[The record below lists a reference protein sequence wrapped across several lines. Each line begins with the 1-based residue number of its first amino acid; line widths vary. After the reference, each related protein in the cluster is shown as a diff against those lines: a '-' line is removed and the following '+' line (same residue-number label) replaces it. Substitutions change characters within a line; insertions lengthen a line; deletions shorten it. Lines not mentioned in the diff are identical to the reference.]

1 MGERPTPDAPHP
13 GKRRPPPGTLVPP
26 AQRAKPAR
34 KSARCGVGDGSPRPH
49 PHPPHR
55 QPVGSW
61 PRLQAPRPDIWV
73 WGSAQP
79 QAPHTQA
86 RGPPPGRAGAAATA
100 SKASSQKQACP
111 QGGARP
117 PARQGEE
124 GAGPSPTE
132 LNRRSTG
139 PRQETRRGT
148 NRLER
153 PYWRPAAE
161 PRVLHAPP
169 GGGGR
174 RVRRGSTS
182 AHTRNG
188 HATRTR
194 RSTGPSLRNAQT
206 AWNGVPAIKGKGHPG
221 GTTRNTHREGREGGE
236 EPKGRSKNRHR
247 PQPSRPAAS
256 AAHTPTGHC
265 TCQGSSSTQC
275 YAPAPRLGSL
285 RASPWG
291 SHWRQASSTGPAAP
305 AARATT
311 HQGGGVV
318 GKRLQPRL
326 LSDTLTGEWQNG
338 AAGKEQGFEPREPG
352 GLRHQAGG
360 LS

>member
-1 MGERPTPDAPHP
+1 MHAPH
-13 GKRRPPPGTLVPP
+13 
-26 AQRAKPAR
+26 Q
-34 KSARCGVGDGSPRPH
+34 
-49 PHPPHR
+49 
-55 QPVGSW
+55 
-61 PRLQAPRPDIWV
+61 
-73 WGSAQP
+73 
-79 QAPHTQA
+79 
-86 RGPPPGRAGAAATA
+86 
-100 SKASSQKQACP
+100 
-111 QGGARP
+111 
-117 PARQGEE
+117 
-124 GAGPSPTE
+124 
-132 LNRRSTG
+132 
-139 PRQETRRGT
+139 
-148 NRLER
+148 
-153 PYWRPAAE
+153 
-161 PRVLHAPP
+161 P

-174 RVRRGSTS
+174 RVRRRSTS

-247 PQPSRPAAS
+247 PQPPRPAAS
-256 AAHTPTGHC
+256 AAHTPPGHC
-265 TCQGSSSTQC
+265 TCQGSSRTQC

-338 AAGKEQGFEPREPG
+338 AAGKEQGFELVNPGDSATRQEVCHEGPPTRSPWGGYHLAGPG
-352 GLRHQAGG
+352 GPQGPKNV
-360 LS
+360 